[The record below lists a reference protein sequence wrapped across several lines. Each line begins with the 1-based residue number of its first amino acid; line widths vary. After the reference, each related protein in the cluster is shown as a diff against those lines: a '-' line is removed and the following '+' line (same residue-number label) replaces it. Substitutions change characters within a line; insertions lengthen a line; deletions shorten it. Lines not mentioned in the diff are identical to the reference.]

1 MSNNLSSFEIL
12 EKLISFPTIS
22 RSPNIELIKW
32 VSKLLTSFGVKT
44 TILQNEDGSRA
55 NLYATTGAEEHGG
68 IMLSGHTDVVPTEGQ
83 DWQTDPFK
91 LTKLNGKLFGRGT
104 ADM

>member
-32 VSKLLTSFGVKT
+32 VSNLLASFGVKT

-55 NLYATTGAEEHGG
+55 NLFATTGEEEHGG
-68 IMLSGHTDVVPTEGQ
+68 AVALV
-83 DWQTDPFK
+83 
-91 LTKLNGKLFGRGT
+91 RG
-104 ADM
+104 